1 MAESISAKTAWALA
15 KAIKGGS
22 KKKLPNSGSATV
34 VRIDQDGTHWVRIS
48 GSDVETPVNGAITA
62 DAKPGDVVQYHL
74 EDTRISITGNA
85 TSPSVGK
92 EYVDERVEPVEA
104 KVDVVARANALL
116 NTATERAR
124 SVADA
129 AKSVADAVN
138 QHFFSDTNG
147 VHVTEATQEDWDESH
162 EGANVLLNAA
172 GQLFRDGLV
181 NLLTL
186 TTQSGARALT
196 VWDGLG
202 NTAAHIRAIIGEVI
216 TLGPVGSVQMI
227 LSSSGL
233 EIDNEGGDEIFAI
246 DSGST
251 GSVTISLDA
260 TLVTWNATAD
270 VGTTTYTVSD
280 TGAAA
285 GDAVV
290 TATVNGTEYPLDST
304 YATATVTAGTGVSV
318 ALTSA
323 GVDYVRGLMVEE
335 VTDEGSTV
343 TTTYPCELSVEYQHA
358 LTDVALLSLIG
369 SQAIDGEGE
378 SLKVTNS
385 KWVANSR
392 QSSTL
397 LRLHNA
403 ITGRGIKLGVSSN
416 GYTRGLWDS
425 HKGEWVIARN
435 KDDKTV
441 INGPNFSVSSGGTVS
456 ASGTIASWYQVSAKG
471 NGSTSATRRIVA
483 LRSNSA
489 GNRGLYDVSLDK
501 WMLYKRPDGT
511 LVLSDPLYVRED
523 TCTVTSNNAT
533 ISGGF
538 NYCWHNGAVC
548 TISITVNLK
557 SSLATNSTVTV
568 ATAPSGYRPAHDVM
582 GQVYITGQN
591 PAQLQARLT
600 DSGAINLNNRSGSAV
615 GTSANIYISFT
626 FAL

>member
-15 KAIKGGS
+15 RAIKGGS

-62 DAKPGDVVQYHL
+62 DARPGDTVQYHL

-104 KVDVVARANALL
+104 KVDVVAKANALL

-138 QHFFSDTNG
+138 QHFFSDANG

-202 NTAAHIRAIIGEVI
+202 NTASHIRAVIGEVI

-227 LSSSGL
+227 LSSAGL
-233 EIDNEGGDEIFAI
+233 SIDNENGDEIFAI
-246 DSGST
+246 DSSTT
-251 GSVTISLDA
+251 GSVTVPLDVS
-260 TLVTWNATAD
+260 LVTWNTTAD
-270 VGTTTYTVSD
+270 VDDDLHVVSDDGATVGTTT
-280 TGAAA
+280 
-285 GDAVV
+285 VV
-290 TATVNGTEYPLDST
+290 ATINENEYPLDST

-318 ALTSA
+318 VLTSA
-323 GVDYVRGLMVEE
+323 GITYVQGLMVVES
-335 VTDEGSTV
+335 EGDGGTV

-358 LTDVALLSLIG
+358 VTDIALLSLIG
-369 SQAIDGEGE
+369 SQTVLGEG
-378 SLKVTNS
+378 SVLYL
-385 KWVANSR
+385 ANTRWLENTR
-392 QSSTL
+392 QTGTL
-397 LRLHNA
+397 LRIRNST
-403 ITGRGIKLGVSSN
+403 TGREIKLGVSSN

-425 HKGEWVIARN
+425 YKNDWIVARN
-435 KDDKTV
+435 KDNKTV

-471 NGSTSATRRIVA
+471 NGSTSATRRVIA
-483 LRSNSA
+483 LRSNSS

-501 WMLYKRPDGT
+501 WILYKRPDST
-511 LVLSDPLYVRED
+511 LVLADPLYIRED
-523 TCTVTSNNAT
+523 TCTVNTSNAT
-533 ISGGF
+533 ASGD
-538 NYCWHNGAVC
+538 NKCWSNGAAVSFAY
-548 TISITVNLK
+548 TFSVK
-557 SSLATNSTVTV
+557 SALASGSPLAVGTL
-568 ATAPSGYRPAHDVM
+568 PSGYRPPYNFAAE
-582 GQVYITGQN
+582 VYTSNAANVLAVVSTAGVISIRNVG
-591 PAQLQARLT
+591 
-600 DSGAINLNNRSGSAV
+600 SGSLATTTTIRV
-615 GTSANIYISFT
+615 SGTFVP
-626 FAL
+626 